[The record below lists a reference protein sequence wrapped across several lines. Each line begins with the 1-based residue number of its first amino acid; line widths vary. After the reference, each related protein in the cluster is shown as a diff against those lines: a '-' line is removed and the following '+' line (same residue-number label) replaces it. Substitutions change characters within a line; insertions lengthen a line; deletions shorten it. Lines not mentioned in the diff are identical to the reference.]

1 MRQTASTTTDDR
13 PGLLLTGA
21 TGFLGGEL
29 LARLLERG
37 ERPIYALVRAGDDV
51 EAQRRLDGV
60 IGSLLGDSE
69 RWSRRVTAVSADIA
83 SPGLGMDPARR
94 AQLAERVDQVIHC
107 AASVSFTL
115 GLEESRAINV
125 DGTGHLLEL
134 AELSASHGGFGCFT
148 HVSTAYV
155 AGDHGGEFAENQL
168 EVGQEF
174 RNAYERSKFEGE
186 RLVRGRGASLP
197 VQVLRPSIIVGDS
210 RTGWTPA
217 FNVLYT
223 PLRAFSRGAYPALPA
238 RRGSPVD
245 VVPVDYVADAV
256 LSLAGKPGTTYHLTA
271 GDHASSVGELID
283 LASGYLERRP
293 PPVMPPAFYRRAIHP
308 LLVRRG
314 GAKRRR
320 ALQRSEAFFPYFS
333 MRVRYDDTL
342 ATSAL
347 RTQGIDV
354 PSLPSYFDR
363 LMDFALTAD
372 WGRSPVPRHEVVPV
386 PQKRRRGQRRR
397 GPSRELGRPALH
409 SLARGA

>member
-1 MRQTASTTTDDR
+1 MGEKTTDDR

-37 ERPIYALVRAGDDV
+37 ERPIYALVRAADDD
-51 EAQRRLDGV
+51 EARRRLDRV
-60 IGSLLGDSE
+60 VESLLGPGE
-69 RWSRRVTAVSADIA
+69 RRSNRVIAIAADVA
-83 SPGLGMDPARR
+83 SPGLGLDLSGREW
-94 AQLAERVDQVIHC
+94 LAERIDRVIHC

-125 DGTGHLLEL
+125 EGTRHMLEL
-134 AELSASHGGFGCFT
+134 AELSASRGDFGCFT

-155 AGDHGGEFAENQL
+155 AGDHGGEFAEDEL
-168 EVGQEF
+168 EVGQQF
-174 RNAYERSKFEGE
+174 RNAYERSKFEAE
-186 RLVRGRGASLP
+186 RVVRGRGASLP
-197 VQVLRPSIIVGDS
+197 VQVLRPSIVVGDS

-223 PLRAFSRGAYPALPA
+223 PLRAFSRGSYPALPA
-238 RRGSPVD
+238 RRKSPVD

-256 LSLAGKPGTTYHLTA
+256 LGLAGQPGTTYHLTA
-271 GDHASSVGELID
+271 GERASSVGELID
-283 LASGYLERRP
+283 MASAYLERRP

-314 GAKRRR
+314 GPKRQR
-320 ALQRSEAFFPYFS
+320 ALRRSEAFFPYFS

-342 ATSAL
+342 ARSAL
-347 RTQGIDV
+347 RKQRIEM
-354 PSLPSYFDR
+354 PPLASYFDR

-372 WGRSPVPRHEVVPV
+372 WGRSPLPRHEVVPV
-386 PQKRRRGQRRR
+386 RRLRPRTQRRR
-397 GPSRELGRPALH
+397 GASREHSRPALH
-409 SLARGA
+409 SLARGG